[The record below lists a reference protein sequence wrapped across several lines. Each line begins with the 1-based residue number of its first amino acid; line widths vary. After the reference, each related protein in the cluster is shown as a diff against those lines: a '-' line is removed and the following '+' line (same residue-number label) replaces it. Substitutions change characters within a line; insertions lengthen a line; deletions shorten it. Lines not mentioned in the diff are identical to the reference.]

1 MVIDVFG
8 DNARLFTGKMV
19 PMKLPLFEFAM
30 LIFTLLLIAFAV
42 IRIRKGRRINML
54 NASLTV
60 EELEVHAK
68 RAALTHTVTSRK
80 NTRNWPINRVND
92 NYDFIKSLYKDLN
105 DDIRHKRA
113 VPPAAEWILDN
124 YYVIEE
130 RTKSLKR
137 DLTKKEYYR
146 LPVLKK
152 GTFRGYPR
160 VLAIAMEFVAVVDG
174 QIDEGTLLKYLEAY
188 QSHNVL
194 FDREIRMIPMMLQIA
209 LLENV
214 RMICENIKETQKQ
227 WNIADGIVD
236 KWWSE
241 DVSNEERIIAS
252 FKNTLENK
260 TDTDISFVEHLFY
273 RLRRSGKSYVKL
285 LLELNEYLVS
295 FSTTIETITQKEHN
309 AQAVSAVSMGNDIM
323 SFKYISSLNWT
334 ELFETLS
341 FVEKI
346 LRQDPDGVYGNM
358 DTPSR
363 GYYLTRIEK
372 LAKIYGVSE
381 RHIAQA
387 AIDLAKEACK
397 IKDQMANPGNEQIK
411 RSHVGFYLIGEGV
424 RQLEETQKK
433 KEKVYRQILRRLIQ
447 YQGKLYIMA
456 IILTTALFMGVVINY
471 FFNQINSNNLMY
483 GVLMGILILIPSSE
497 VGISFVN
504 WMVGK
509 IKQPAFFPRLE
520 LKEGIPDYLSTMVVV
535 PTLLNDKNRVDELLK
550 NLENHY
556 LANKETNLYFALIG
570 GFKDSST
577 ASTINDNPILKKAQE
592 GIDELNHRYVLGDT
606 NIFYFFH
613 RKNMFNENDQNWTGW
628 ERKRGALMEF
638 NDVLRGADNTS
649 FIYNNNSFIRHAQI
663 KYIITLDADTL
674 LPLGM
679 AKKMIGTMAHPHNLP
694 VIDPV
699 RKVVIQGHGLM
710 QPRIAFDMDSS
721 NKSVFSRIYTGQ
733 EGIDPY
739 ASAISDVYQDLF
751 DEGIYTGKGIY
762 DLDVFQE
769 VLRDVV
775 PENAVLSHDL
785 LEGSYVRAALVSDL
799 ELVDSY
805 PTKYNAYMARLQRW
819 IRGDW
824 QLIPWLKRNVY
835 NKNKKIITNPLSY
848 ISIWKI
854 ADNLRRSLV
863 APSLMLFIV
872 MIIGFLPGSV
882 FFWLGCV
889 AFVVLFPLI
898 IQILEQIIGTGLSI
912 RSSKRH
918 IADFFGLKSSL
929 FQLLFNVVFLPYQ
942 AFLAMKAV
950 VVTLFRVFFTKKKML
965 EWITSDDVEKMQSGS
980 LESYVLSMGPSSLS
994 GILLVAIAFLFHSE
1008 NLLLSLFFVV
1018 MWGIAPFIA
1027 YYISKEQDTS
1037 TEVLKEE
1044 EIKEL
1049 RQIAR
1054 KTWRYFE
1061 EFANKKNN
1069 YLAPDNYQE
1078 EPFRGIAYRTSPTN
1092 IGLGLLA
1099 ILTAKD
1105 LGYINLE
1112 KVILQLER
1120 TMCTID
1126 KLEKWHG
1133 HLCNWYDTK
1142 TLEPLKPRYISTVD
1156 SGNFVCY
1163 LITLRQ
1169 GLLEYRERPI
1179 IDVIVM
1185 NGIEDTYACGIGRIS
1200 PFFSDD
1206 TNLKMGTH
1214 VEHISL
1220 LSWKRMLE
1228 KAINNPN
1235 INQVTSEAW
1244 KYKLEHMIR
1253 ENIKELQQFM
1263 PWVGLLE
1270 EIPDCLYA
1278 EERKEAGSEL
1288 LELMDGNTS
1297 MDKYENHCD
1306 KIREHVKYIM
1316 EALYNNQTEQPAELV
1331 SWLEKTLENV
1341 ENGLEHMRS
1350 FIARYEKMTEWVY
1363 QVSQQVEFAPLYEKK
1378 RQLFSIGFN
1387 LDDNRMTTS
1396 YYDLLASEARQT
1408 SYIAI
1413 ARGEIP
1419 VKHWYTLGRSLTVV
1433 DRYKGLV
1440 SWSGTMFEYLM
1451 PLILMKNYKN
1461 TLLDETYSFVI
1472 KSQIKYGKQRH
1483 MPWGASES
1491 GFSSMDMHL
1500 DYQYKAIGV
1509 PWLGL
1514 KRGLIED
1521 AVTAPYATFMALLVS
1536 PLAAYKNIQYL
1547 KAEGLD
1553 GVYGFYEAADYTPER
1568 LSKQQDKIIIKSY
1581 MAHHQGMS
1589 LLSLNNYLNKN
1600 VMQRRFSADSY
1611 VKAARLLLQEKV
1623 PANIVYTKENKE
1635 KIMPYKGTISHDKG
1649 SYRHFTQPNS
1659 FLPKAHVLSNGY
1671 YSVVITDKGT
1681 GYSRT
1686 KDYAITRWREDS
1698 IIDSYG
1704 MFFYIKNKD
1713 TGENWSAAYAP
1724 FNVLPDGYEVTF
1736 TADKTLIKRTNG
1748 LIETLTEI
1756 IVTSGDFAEIRR
1768 IKLKNNEKVSRNLE
1782 VTSYYEV
1789 VMAQQNSDEAHPAF
1803 SNLFVETE
1811 FNQEFQALLAHR
1823 RPRSE
1828 SDKELWLAH
1837 MAVIDGDQAAGTEY
1851 ETDRMHF
1858 IGRGHTVSD
1867 PAAIKRERPLGNHVG
1882 NVLDPIFSLRAKVK
1896 LLPGKS
1902 ARISFI
1908 TMVANSKEQMLE
1920 LLAKYNSV
1928 ESADAAFWLAVIRSQ
1943 VEAKYLNIKAH
1954 EMELYQDMISDI
1966 IFLNPLRQECAQ
1978 YMQQN
1983 QKGQS
1988 ALWPYGISGD
1998 RPIVVAKIQKLEDV
2012 EILYELLKAHEYW
2025 RIKDLRV
2032 DLVILVME
2040 EYSYANPV
2048 FALVND
2054 IVEANQSADMLHKKG
2069 DIFILN
2075 LAQSAI
2081 EDQYLFA
2088 ALARLC
2094 FYGQKGS
2101 MSEQLQRLP
2110 GKKLEPFI
2118 IPEDTFKDSFFETG
2132 EEAGTG
2138 NQVTEMEGEHLE
2150 FFNGVGGFSADN
2162 QRYAIYLDK
2171 DQTTPVPWSNIVA
2184 NEEFGFMVT
2193 ESGGGYTWCQN
2204 SRENKLTPWSN
2215 DPVSDSPGEVFYL
2228 RDEAVNIWSLTPLP
2242 VREKSSYI
2250 IEHGYGY
2257 TTFKHASHGIGQKLT
2272 QFVPVKGK
2280 SKISIVS
2287 LKNEGTKERNLALT
2301 YYIKPVLG
2309 VSSRDTAMH
2318 LITDVTPE
2326 GIITVK
2332 NGYNQEFASQVLFM
2346 DTSIEERT
2354 YNGNR
2359 KDFIGQGSMQMPE
2372 ELSRQQ
2378 LSNQVGAGYDPC
2390 VSMQVKIAIAPKET
2404 FELVFVM
2411 GISNGPGEILP
2422 DSLPYKT
2429 VAGAKNALDSV
2440 KIFWQEKL
2448 GVLQVETPDLAM
2460 NQMLNGHLL
2469 YQVIACRLWARTA
2482 FYQAGGAYGF
2492 RDQLQDTLAV
2502 LSVWPELTRTQIIKH
2517 AAHQFVEGDVLHW
2530 WHEPA
2535 LKGTR
2540 TRISDDFLW
2549 LPYVVAQYL
2558 RVTMKDEILEE
2569 MIPFIECE
2577 QLKAYEDERYVNP
2590 SISREN
2596 GSLYEHC
2603 IRAIE
2608 NGLRFGTHG
2617 LPLMGCGDWNDG
2629 MNRVGNEGKGE
2640 SIWLAWFLLSI
2651 LKKWIP
2657 ICQNHNDST
2666 RGIRYTGIYEKLNE
2680 AVEEHGWDGNWYK
2693 RAYFDDGTQLGSA
2706 NNEECKIDSLAQTWA
2721 VLSEAGNPERSLNA
2735 MSALEDYL
2743 VSKDDGIIRLLT
2755 PPFDDGQLD
2764 PGYIKGYVP
2773 GVRENGGQYTH
2784 AAAWAVAAFAK
2795 LGNGDK
2801 AFELFEMINPVNHA
2815 RTNLELKTYK
2825 VEPYVMTADV
2835 YGCTPHIG
2843 RGGWS
2848 WYTGAAGWMYQAGMQ
2863 SILGFHKRGTNL
2875 VIDPSIPKRWQQ
2887 FSIQYI
2893 FEETIYDIQ
2902 VKNPDAISHGKVNI
2916 KVNGVMLH
2924 DHSIPMIGGQEIQHV
2939 EVIMKAQ

>member
-1 MVIDVFG
+1 MIELFS
-8 DNARLFTGKMV
+8 DNSRLFTRKKVSMIF
-19 PMKLPLFEFAM
+19 PIFELTILVFA
-30 LIFTLLLIAFAV
+30 LILIAFA
-42 IRIRKGRRINML
+42 IIKIRKSRKINML
-54 NASLTV
+54 NTSLTV
-60 EELEVHAK
+60 EELELHAK
-68 RAALTHTVTSRK
+68 RAAISHAVISQK
-80 NTRNWPINRVND
+80 NTWNWPINRVND
-92 NYDFIKSLYKDLN
+92 NYDFIKTLYNDLN
-105 DDIRHKRA
+105 EDIRHKRS
-113 VPPAAEWILDN
+113 VPAAAEWILDN

-130 RTKSLKR
+130 RTKSLRR
-137 DLTKKEYYR
+137 DLKKKEYYK

-160 VLAIAMEFVAVVDG
+160 VFAIAMEFVAIVDG

-209 LLENV
+209 LIENV
-214 RMICENIKETQKQ
+214 RMICENINETQKQ
-227 WNIADGIVD
+227 WNVADGIID
-236 KWWSE
+236 KWWS
-241 DVSNEERIIAS
+241 DDLTNEERIITS
-252 FKNTLENK
+252 FENILENK
-260 TDTDISFVEHLFY
+260 MELEISFVEHLFY

-285 LLELNEYLVS
+285 HLELNEYLVS

-323 SFKYISSLNWT
+323 SFKYISSMNWA
-334 ELFETLS
+334 ELFDALS

-346 LRQDPDGVYGNM
+346 LRQDPEGVYENM
-358 DTPSR
+358 DTQSR

-372 LAKIYGVSE
+372 LAKIYGASE

-397 IKDQMANPGNEQIK
+397 IKDQLASPGNKQIK
-411 RSHVGFYLIGEGV
+411 RSHVGFYLIGEGF
-424 RQLEETQKK
+424 RELEKTQKK
-433 KEKVYRQILRRLIQ
+433 KEKFYRKLMLRLNR
-447 YQGKLYIMA
+447 YQGKIYIHA
-456 IILTTALFMGVVINY
+456 IVITTAIFMALVINY
-471 FFNQINSNNLMY
+471 FFNQIKSNNVLY
-483 GVLMGILILIPSSE
+483 GFVIGMLIFIPASE

-509 IKQPAFFPRLE
+509 IKNPAFFPRLE
-520 LKEGIPDYLSTMVVV
+520 LKDGIPDHLSTMVVV
-535 PTLLNDKNRVDELLK
+535 PTLLNDEKRVGELLK

-556 LANKETNLYFALIG
+556 LANKERNLYFSLIG
-570 GFKDSST
+570 GFKDSSG
-577 ASTINDNPILKKAQE
+577 ASTIKDNPILRKAQE
-592 GIDELNHRYVLGDT
+592 GIDELNLRYVSGDN

-638 NDVLRGADNTS
+638 NDMLRGVNNTS
-649 FIYNNNSFIRHAQI
+649 FIYNNNSFIREVQI

-699 RKVVIQGHGLM
+699 RKVVIEGHGLM
-710 QPRIAFDMDSS
+710 QPRISFDMDSS
-721 NKSVFSRIYTGQ
+721 KKSIFSRIYTGQ

-739 ASAISDVYQDLF
+739 ASAISDVYQDIF
-751 DEGIYTGKGIY
+751 DEGIFTGKGIY
-762 DLDVFQE
+762 DLSVFRE
-769 VLRDVV
+769 VLSDAV

-805 PTKYNAYMARLQRW
+805 PTKYIAYMARLQRW
-819 IRGDW
+819 VRGDW
-824 QLIPWLKRNVY
+824 QLIPWLKRTVC
-835 NKNKKIITNPLSY
+835 NKNKKIIKNPLSF

-863 APSLMLFIV
+863 APSLMIV
-872 MIIGFLPGSV
+872 IAMAIGFLPGKV

-889 AFVVLFPLI
+889 ATVVFSPLI
-898 IQILEQIIGTGLSI
+898 IQILEHIIGNGLKI

-918 IADFFGLKSSL
+918 IAGIFGLKSSL
-929 FQLLFNVVFLPYQ
+929 FQILLNICFLPYQ
-942 AFLAMKAV
+942 SLIIMKAI
-950 VVTLFRVFFTKKKML
+950 VVTLVRVFVTKKKML

-980 LESYVLSMGPSSLS
+980 LKSYVFLMGPSSLS
-994 GILLVAIAFLFHSE
+994 GILLAAIAIIFRPE

-1018 MWGIAPFIA
+1018 MWGISPYVA
-1027 YYISKEQDTS
+1027 YFISKAEGT
-1037 TEVLKEE
+1037 TIEVLKEE
-1044 EIKEL
+1044 ELKEL
-1049 RQIAR
+1049 SQIAR

-1099 ILTAKD
+1099 SLTAKD

-1112 KVILQLER
+1112 ELILQLER
-1120 TMCTID
+1120 TMGSID

-1133 HLCNWYDTK
+1133 HICNWYDTR

-1156 SGNFVCY
+1156 SGNLVCY

-1169 GLLEYRERPI
+1169 GILEYIERPI
-1179 IDVIVM
+1179 IDVIAM
-1185 NGIEDTYACGIGRIS
+1185 KGMEDTYACGIGSIS
-1200 PFFSDD
+1200 PFFNDD
-1206 TNLKMGTH
+1206 TILKMGTNN
-1214 VEHISL
+1214 EHISL
-1220 LSWKRMLE
+1220 IAWKRMLE
-1228 KAINNPN
+1228 KAIINPN
-1235 INQVTSEAW
+1235 INKVTSEAW
-1244 KYKLEHMIR
+1244 KYKLEHMIS
-1253 ENIKELQQFM
+1253 ENMKELQQFM
-1263 PWVGLLE
+1263 PWVDLLE
-1270 EIPDCLYA
+1270 EIPDYLYNYDM
-1278 EERKEAGSEL
+1278 KEAVTEL
-1288 LELMDGNTS
+1288 LELMDCNTS
-1297 MDKYENHCD
+1297 MHKYENHCE
-1306 KIREHVKYIM
+1306 KINEHVKYIM
-1316 EALYNNQTEQPAELV
+1316 DTFDKNLIEQSEEIL
-1331 SWLEKTLENV
+1331 SWLENVLRNV
-1341 ENGLEHMRS
+1341 EEGLEHMRK
-1350 FIARYEKMTEWVY
+1350 FIPRYEKMDKWIYNVT
-1363 QVSQQVEFAPLYEKK
+1363 QQVEFAPLYEQR

-1387 LDDNRMTTS
+1387 LDDNRMTNS

-1413 ARGEIP
+1413 ARGEVP
-1419 VKHWYTLGRSLTVV
+1419 VKHWYMLGRSLTVV
-1433 DRYKGLV
+1433 DKYKGLV

-1461 TLLDETYSFVI
+1461 TLFDETYSFVI
-1472 KSQIKYGKQRH
+1472 KSQMKYGKQRH
-1483 MPWGASES
+1483 MPWGSSES

-1536 PLAAYKNIQYL
+1536 PLEAFKNIQYL

-1568 LSKQQDKIIIKSY
+1568 LSKQQDNIIIKSY

-1611 VKAARLLLQEKV
+1611 VEAARLLLQEKV

-1635 KIMPYKGTISHDKG
+1635 KIMPYKGTLHHDKS

-1671 YSVVITDKGT
+1671 YSVVTTDKGT

-1686 KDYAITRWREDS
+1686 KDYAITRWREDA
-1698 IIDSYG
+1698 IVDSYG
-1704 MFFYIKNKD
+1704 MFFYIKNRD

-1724 FNVLPDGYEVTF
+1724 FNILPEGYDVTF
-1736 TADKTLIKRTNG
+1736 TDDKTMIKRTDG
-1748 LIETLTEI
+1748 KTETLTEI

-1768 IKLKNNEKVSRNLE
+1768 IKLKNNEEVSRNYE

-1789 VMAQQNSDEAHPAF
+1789 VIAEQNSDEAHPAF

-1828 SDKELWLAH
+1828 NDQEIWLAH
-1837 MAVIDGDQAAGTEY
+1837 MAVIDGDQEADIEY
-1851 ETDRMHF
+1851 ETDRMQF
-1858 IGRGHTVSD
+1858 IGRGHTVLD
-1867 PAAIKRERPLGNHVG
+1867 PVAIERERPLGNHVG
-1882 NVLDPIFSLRAKVK
+1882 NVLDPIFSLRTKVK
-1896 LLPGKS
+1896 ILPGKS

-1908 TMVANSKEQMLE
+1908 TLVANSKEQMLE

-1943 VEAKYLNIKAH
+1943 VEAKYLNIKAS

-1978 YMQQN
+1978 YIQKN

-1998 RPIVVAKIQKLEDV
+1998 RPIVVAKIQKIGDV

-2040 EYSYANPV
+2040 EYSYMNPV

-2054 IVEANQSADMLHKKG
+2054 IVESSQSADILHKRG

-2075 LAQSAI
+2075 LELSAM

-2088 ALARLC
+2088 ALARLY
-2094 FYGQKGS
+2094 FYGQNGS
-2101 MSEQLQRLP
+2101 VSEQLQRLT
-2110 GKKLEPFI
+2110 GKELEPFL
-2118 IPEDTFKDSFFETG
+2118 IPEDTFEDNFFETG
-2132 EEAGTG
+2132 DEVSTINHVKEI
-2138 NQVTEMEGEHLE
+2138 ESLE
-2150 FFNGVGGFSADN
+2150 FFNGVGGFSSDN
-2162 QRYAIYLDK
+2162 KRYAIYLEN

-2193 ESGGGYTWCQN
+2193 ESGGGYTWSQN

-2215 DPVSDSPGEVFYL
+2215 DPVSDSTGEVFYL

-2242 VREKSSYI
+2242 IREKSPYI
-2250 IEHGYGY
+2250 IEHGYGF
-2257 TTFKHASHGIGQKLT
+2257 TTFKHSSHGIEQTLT

-2287 LKNEGTKERNLALT
+2287 LKNEGKKDRKLALT

-2309 VSSRDTAMH
+2309 VNSRDTAMH
-2318 LITDVTPE
+2318 LITDVSPE

-2332 NGYNQEFASQVLFM
+2332 NGYNQEFANQVLFM
-2346 DTSIEERT
+2346 DTSIEQRT
-2354 YNGNR
+2354 YSGNR
-2359 KDFIGQGSMQMPE
+2359 KTFIGQGSMHRPE

-2378 LSNQVGAGYDPC
+2378 LSNQVGVGYDPC
-2390 VSMQVKIAIAPKET
+2390 ASMQVKIEIAPEET
-2404 FELVFVM
+2404 IELVFVM
-2411 GISNGPGEILP
+2411 GISNGVGEILS

-2429 VAGAKNALDSV
+2429 IEGAKNALDEV
-2440 KIFWQEKL
+2440 KTFWQEKL
-2448 GVLQVETPDLAM
+2448 GNLQVETPDIAM

-2502 LSVWPELTRTQIIKH
+2502 LSVWPDLTRTQIIKH
-2517 AAHQFVEGDVLHW
+2517 AEHQFVEGDVLHW

-2558 RVTMKDEILEE
+2558 TVTMKDEILDE

-2577 QLKAYEDERYVNP
+2577 QLKEYEEEKYVNP
-2590 SISREN
+2590 IISKEKA
-2596 GSLYEHC
+2596 SLYEHC

-2608 NGLRFGTHG
+2608 NGLRFGEHG

-2657 ICQNHNDST
+2657 ICQKHNDST
-2666 RGIRYTGIYEKLNE
+2666 REIRYTNIYEKLNE

-2693 RAYFDDGTQLGSA
+2693 RAYFDDGAQLGSID
-2706 NNEECKIDSLAQTWA
+2706 NGECKIDSLAQTWA
-2721 VLSEAGNPERSLNA
+2721 VISEAGNLERSLNA

-2755 PPFDDGQLD
+2755 PPFDNCQLN
-2764 PGYIKGYVP
+2764 PGYIKGYIP

-2815 RTNLELKTYK
+2815 RTNLELSTYK

-2835 YGCTPHIG
+2835 YGCIPHIG

-2848 WYTGAAGWMYQAGMQ
+2848 WYTGAAGWMYQAGIQ
-2863 SILGFHKRGTNL
+2863 SILGFNKRGSNL
-2875 VIDPSIPKRWQQ
+2875 FIDPCIPKKWQK
-2887 FSIQYI
+2887 FSIQYN
-2893 FEETIYDIQ
+2893 FEGTIYDIQ
-2902 VKNPDAISHGKVNI
+2902 IKNPDGISHGKIIIN
-2916 KVNGVMLH
+2916 VNGVLLNEN
-2924 DHSIPMIGGQEIQHV
+2924 SIPMMGGQEIQHV
-2939 EVIMKAQ
+2939 EIIMIAQ